1 MFLIKKLAIFIG
13 ILFISTSIFSQ
24 VYDPEKINK
33 KAIEVYNKAME
44 ELQYG
49 EVKNA
54 EPLLLK
60 AIDLDKN
67 YVDAY
72 LSLAGV
78 YGELKNYSKSV
89 DMYATAQQK
98 DTSYFKYYKLP
109 YSINLAG
116 MGKFAEA
123 LKMANEFLQIP
134 NLGEKSIKSG
144 QYRQAAYQFAIDF
157 TKSHQD
163 QYQFSPENLGDN
175 VNSVYSEYY
184 PSFTIDDS
192 LLVFTRRGNGIREDF
207 MESGIS
213 NNGFKKSELIQG
225 SLNEQPSK
233 GGINISQDG
242 EWLIFAGNFGNQLG
256 FGDFDLYISY
266 NTPTGW
272 SDPINLGPNI
282 NTDFWESS
290 PSLSPDKNTL
300 YFSSNKPGGFGGKDL
315 YISHRKSN
323 GSWTKAEN
331 MGNTVNTA
339 GDELAPFIHADNQT
353 LYFTS
358 NGLPGYGGTDIYV
371 MHKTENGAW
380 GKPQNLGYPINT
392 IENEGSLF
400 VASDGVTAYYAS
412 DRADTRGGLDLYKFI
427 LPKYSQPIK
436 TLYVQGTVYD
446 SITKKNIP
454 CAVEL
459 SDDSTQQLITRV
471 QTDETGFYFITLPV
485 GKNYT
490 FMVNRKGYLFYS
502 DTFDLKNENAFT
514 TVVKN
519 IALQPVAL
527 HATVI
532 LKNIRFETN
541 SFQLLPV
548 SIIELQ
554 KLVQIMQENPG
565 IKVQISGHTD
575 NVGNEN
581 DNQLL
586 SEKRAKAVVDYVAE
600 KGIQATRLTWKGY
613 GESKP
618 LASNDTEAGRAQNR
632 RTEFTITGME

>member
-1 MFLIKKLAIFIG
+1 MLLIKRIVIFTC
-13 ILFISTSIFSQ
+13 FVFFSKTIFAQ

-54 EPLLLK
+54 VPLLSK

-78 YGELKNYSKSV
+78 YGELKNYPKSV
-89 DMYATAQQK
+89 EMYAIAQQK
-98 DTSYFKYYKLP
+98 DTAYFKYYKLP

-116 MGKFAEA
+116 MGKFEDA
-123 LKMANEFLQIP
+123 LQMANEFLQIP
-134 NLGEKSIKSG
+134 KLGDKSIKSG
-144 QYRQAAYQFAIDF
+144 QYRQASYQFAIDF
-157 TKSHQD
+157 AKTHPD
-163 QYQFSPENLGDN
+163 QYNFSPQNLGDN

-207 MESGIS
+207 IESGIS
-213 NNGFKKSELIQG
+213 KDGFKKSALIQG

-242 EWLIFAGNFGNQLG
+242 EWLVFAGNFGNQG
-256 FGDFDLYISY
+256 FGDFDIYISY
-266 NTPTGW
+266 NTPAGW

-300 YFSSNKPGGFGGKDL
+300 YFSSNRPGGFGGKDL
-315 YISHRKSN
+315 YVSHRKTN
-323 GSWTKAEN
+323 GSWSKAEN
-331 MGNTVNTA
+331 MGPSVNTA

-353 LYFTS
+353 LYYTS

-371 MHKTENGAW
+371 MHKNETGDW
-380 GKPQNLGYPINT
+380 GKPENLGYPINT

-412 DRADTRGGLDLYKFI
+412 DRADSRGGLDLYKFI
-427 LPKYSQPIK
+427 LPKNNRPIK
-436 TLYVQGTVYD
+436 TLYVQGNVYD
-446 SITKKNIP
+446 SISKKNIP

-459 SDDSTQQLITRV
+459 SDDSTQQLLTRV

-490 FMVNRKGYLFYS
+490 FTVNRKGYLFYS
-502 DTFDLKNENAFT
+502 DTFDLKNEDAFT

-541 SFQLLPV
+541 SFRLLPV
-548 SIIELQ
+548 SLIELE
-554 KLVQIMQENPG
+554 KLLQMMQENTG
-565 IKVQISGHTD
+565 IKVEVSGFTD
-575 NVGNEN
+575 NVGNVK
-581 DNQLL
+581 DNQVL
-586 SEKRAKAVVDYVAE
+586 SEKRAKAVVDYLVE
-600 KGIQATRLTWKGY
+600 KGISPTRLTWKGN
-613 GESKP
+613 GEANPISQ
-618 LASNDTEAGRAQNR
+618 NDTEEGRAQNR
-632 RTEFTITGME
+632 RTEFTITGLN